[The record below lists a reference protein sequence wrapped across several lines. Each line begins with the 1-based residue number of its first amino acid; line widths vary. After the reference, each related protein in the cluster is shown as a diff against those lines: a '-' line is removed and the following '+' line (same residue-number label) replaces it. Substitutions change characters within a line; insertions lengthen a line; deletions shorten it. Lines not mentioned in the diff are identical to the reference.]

1 MATVFRQNFRVPY
14 SLCTVGNHVYYARY
28 LDILEAARGEFFRQ
42 LDASCQ
48 MLQEAGYTFP
58 VIGVELS
65 YLKPA
70 RYDDLLTVELWL
82 TELTRVRL
90 TFECRILGEHWET
103 LVQGQTRHICA
114 SPEEKPKRM
123 PKDLFAR
130 LEPFLAVQAGPK
142 TPAAS

>member
-1 MATVFRQNFRVPY
+1 MAAVFRQNFRVPY

-48 MLQEAGYTFP
+48 MLEEAGYTFP
-58 VIGVELS
+58 VIGVQLS
-65 YLKPA
+65 YHKPA
-70 RYDDLLTVELWL
+70 RYDDLLTIELWL

-90 TFECRILGEHWET
+90 TFGCRILGENWET
-103 LVQGQTRHICA
+103 LVLGETRHVCS

-123 PKDLFAR
+123 PSDLMTR
-130 LEPFLAVQAGPK
+130 LQTFLAVPK
-142 TPAAS
+142 TPVAG